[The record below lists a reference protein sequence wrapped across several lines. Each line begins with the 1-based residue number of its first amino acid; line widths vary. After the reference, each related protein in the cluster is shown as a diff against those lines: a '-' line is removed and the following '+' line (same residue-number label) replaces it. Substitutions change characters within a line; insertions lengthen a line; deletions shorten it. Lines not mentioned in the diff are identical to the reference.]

1 MENCQIEV
9 KGDKLVVTVDLTK
22 RLRPS
27 GSGKTVIVGTSGGNA
42 ALPNGL
48 RVGLNVFAPAT

>member
-42 ALPNGL
+42 ALPGGL
-48 RVGLNVFAPAT
+48 RVGVNVFAPNP

>member
-42 ALPNGL
+42 ALPGGL
-48 RVGLNVFAPAT
+48 RVGINVFAPNP

>member
-9 KGDKLVVTVDLTK
+9 KGDKLVVTMDLTK

-42 ALPNGL
+42 ALPGGL
-48 RVGLNVFAPAT
+48 RVGINVFAPNP